1 MSRRLRYQVA
11 ASLDGFIADAKG
23 GYDWIVPDEGV
34 DFKALYARFDAVVMG
49 RKTFDATS
57 AQGGVGSMAGMQVIV
72 FSRTLPAG
80 ARKGVEITPADPADT
95 IRQLKKQPGRDIWL
109 FGGGELFRSLL
120 DAGVVDTVEVAVM
133 PVLLGSGIPLVPPG
147 PVARLTLADRQV
159 LPGSCIFVLAYAVAG
174 STAPPPRIEYVRGAS
189 NS

>member
-11 ASLDGFIADAKG
+11 ASLDGFIADPYG
-23 GYDWIVPDEGV
+23 GYDWIVPDPAV
-34 DFKALYARFDAVVMG
+34 DFKALYAQFDAVVMG
-49 RKTFDATS
+49 RKTFEATA

-80 ARKGVEITPADPADT
+80 ARKGVDITAADPAET

-147 PVARLTLADRQV
+147 PIARLSFADRKV
-159 LPGSCIFVLAYAVAG
+159 LPDSGIVVLAYAVAG
-174 STAPPPRIEYVRGAS
+174 STAAPPRIEYVR
-189 NS
+189 